1 MTQSFSSPK
10 PWLCHAGRQLRNQID
25 DSFPDRDRRSDGWV
39 ADSRHSTKSDHSP
52 RKNGVVRAIDIDA
65 NLDDTNTSMYLA
77 DQIRRAARKD
87 KRIKY
92 VIHAGKIASA
102 IGLWRWR
109 PYTGVNPHFSHI
121 HVSFSAKG
129 DRDGSFFE
137 GIPLIG

>member
-1 MTQSFSSPK
+1 MTRNSSSPK
-10 PWLCHAGRQLRNQID
+10 PWLCHAGRQMREQID
-25 DSFPDRDRRSDGWV
+25 DSFPGRDRRSDGWV

-77 DQIRRAARKD
+77 DQIRRAGKTD

-92 VIHAGKIASA
+92 VIHAGKIASG

-109 PYTGVNPHFSHI
+109 PYKGVNPHFTHI
-121 HVSFSAKG
+121 HVSFSKKG
-129 DRDGSFFE
+129 DRDGSFFN
-137 GIPLIG
+137 IPLIG